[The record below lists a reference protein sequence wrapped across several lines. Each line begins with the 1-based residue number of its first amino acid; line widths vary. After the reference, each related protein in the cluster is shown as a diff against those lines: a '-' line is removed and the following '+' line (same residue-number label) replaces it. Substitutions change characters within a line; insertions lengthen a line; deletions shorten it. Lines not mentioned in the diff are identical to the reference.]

1 MVRCGWALRFVHG
14 CLRDCVHGYVYICCV
29 DVCVCV
35 CIYAHCDCACYVRIC
50 VVSASYNCGACRHAR
65 IACRQVL
72 TSKMYLEACL
82 WLCVPV
88 CTYARLSVCVCVCVC
103 CMHAAC
109 TYQCCA
115 SVGLCGCVRIC
126 VSRAPSAAEKWC
138 FMMSEHMVFLRKSYM
153 RPCPC

>member
-14 CLRDCVHGYVYICCV
+14 CLRDCVHGY
-29 DVCVCV
+29 VCV

-72 TSKMYLEACL
+72 TSEMYLEACL

-88 CTYARLSVCVCVCVC
+88 CTSLRNFLCVYVCACAACMLRVPISVVQVSVCVGVCAFASCVHQVP
-103 CMHAAC
+103 
-109 TYQCCA
+109 QKSGA
-115 SVGLCGCVRIC
+115 S
-126 VSRAPSAAEKWC
+126 
-138 FMMSEHMVFLRKSYM
+138 
-153 RPCPC
+153 

>member
-50 VVSASYNCGACRHAR
+50 VVSASYNCGACRHAC

-72 TSKMYLEACL
+72 TSEMYLEACL

-88 CTYARLSVCVCVCVC
+88 CTSMCDFLCVYVCACAACMLRVPISAVQVSVCVGVC
-103 CMHAAC
+103 AF
-109 TYQCCA
+109 A
-115 SVGLCGCVRIC
+115 SRVHQV
-126 VSRAPSAAEKWC
+126 PQ
-138 FMMSEHMVFLRKSYM
+138 KSGAS
-153 RPCPC
+153 

>member
-35 CIYAHCDCACYVRIC
+35 CIYAHCDCACYV
-50 VVSASYNCGACRHAR
+50 NCGACRHAR

-72 TSKMYLEACL
+72 TSEMYLEACL

-88 CTYARLSVCVCVCVC
+88 CTSLRNFLCVYVCACAACMLRVPISVVQVSVCVGVC
-103 CMHAAC
+103 AL
-109 TYQCCA
+109 A
-115 SVGLCGCVRIC
+115 SRVHQV
-126 VSRAPSAAEKWC
+126 PQ
-138 FMMSEHMVFLRKSYM
+138 KSGAS
-153 RPCPC
+153 

>member
-14 CLRDCVHGYVYICCV
+14 CLRDCVHGY
-29 DVCVCV
+29 VCV

-72 TSKMYLEACL
+72 TSDMYLEACL

-88 CTYARLSVCVCVCVC
+88 CTSLRDFLCVYVCACAACMLRVPISVVQVSVCVGVCAFASCVHQVP
-103 CMHAAC
+103 
-109 TYQCCA
+109 QKSGA
-115 SVGLCGCVRIC
+115 S
-126 VSRAPSAAEKWC
+126 
-138 FMMSEHMVFLRKSYM
+138 
-153 RPCPC
+153 